1 MASFYRKPSGIYYL
15 AVTFQHKRIIR
26 SLGTRSYE
34 TAKKLTPQ
42 IEKQILSEL
51 INGKESRRGEHLSF
65 PALVNRYLTYNN
77 HDWANST
84 LDRYKTLLGNYIS
97 NGMPD
102 NPTTKSMT
110 IRVINSCN
118 NWGYKHGLIAKP
130 VRMEGG
136 SRWDTRNRVYT
147 DSELRII
154 FDEVRDEQF
163 NSFVRF
169 AYYTGARRGEIR
181 SISRENVLEGSLV
194 VRGKTGRRYVKLN
207 TQAQVILQQ
216 QMPLWL
222 YKKDYVTHK
231 FKKEVRRL
239 GIKNAYFH
247 DLRRTFGLN
256 LIKQGMSI
264 YKVSK
269 LLGHASVRTTEQ
281 HYAPLLRLKTL
292 NYKLKS
298 HQKIEG

>member
-1 MASFYRKPSGIYYL
+1 MASVYRKPSGIYYL
-15 AVTFQHKRIIR
+15 AVTFQNKRIIR

-34 TAKKLTPQ
+34 TAKKLIPQ

-51 INGKESRRGEHLSF
+51 INGTGNRRRGHLSF
-65 PALVNRYLTYNN
+65 PALVKRYLSYNN
-77 HDWANST
+77 HNWANST
-84 LDRYKTLLGNYIS
+84 LERYKTLLGNYIS
-97 NGMPD
+97 SGMPD

-118 NWGYKHGLIAKP
+118 NWGYKHGSIAKP

-136 SRWDTRNRVYT
+136 SKWETRNRVIT
-147 DSELRII
+147 DSELKII
-154 FDEVRDEQF
+154 FEEIRDKRF
-163 NSFVRF
+163 NFFVRF
-169 AYYTGARRGEIR
+169 AYYTGARSGEIR
-181 SISRENVLEGSLV
+181 SISRDNVLERSLV

-207 TQAQVILQQ
+207 TQAQAILQEIE
-216 QMPLWL
+216 PLWS
-222 YKKDYVTHK
+222 YRKDYVSHK

-239 GIKNAYFH
+239 GIRNARFH

-281 HYAPLLRLKTL
+281 HYAPLLTVE
-292 NYKLKS
+292 
-298 HQKIEG
+298 IEDFEL